1 MTWKM
6 FRDLQELI
14 IKRFGYFS
22 TAYLTRHEVYIYQ
35 EYLIAD
41 KYIRMYSND
50 ICQNVVESIPRA
62 LLCVLSECTLRL
74 IKEDD
79 QKNIPDVYFNYTLN
93 ELKVMCYKNHVNYV
107 GNKRY
112 KINWIRAYIRCRS
125 WGFNVFALRNTLN
138 EDTVRYIYTFL
149 TPLEF

>member
-6 FRDLQELI
+6 FRELQDAI
-14 IKRFGYFS
+14 TWRFGYFS
-22 TAYLTRHEVYIYQ
+22 TAYLTRQELYLYQ

-41 KYIRMYSND
+41 TYIRMYSKD
-50 ICQNVVESIPRA
+50 TCKNVVDSIPRS
-62 LLCVLSECTLRL
+62 LLCILSDCTIRL
-74 IKEDD
+74 IKADVE
-79 QKNIPDVYFNYTLN
+79 KNIPDVYFNYTLN
-93 ELKVMCYKNHVNYV
+93 ELKAMCYKNHVIYV

-112 KINWIRAYIRCRS
+112 KMNWIRAYIRCQS

-149 TPLEF
+149 KTE